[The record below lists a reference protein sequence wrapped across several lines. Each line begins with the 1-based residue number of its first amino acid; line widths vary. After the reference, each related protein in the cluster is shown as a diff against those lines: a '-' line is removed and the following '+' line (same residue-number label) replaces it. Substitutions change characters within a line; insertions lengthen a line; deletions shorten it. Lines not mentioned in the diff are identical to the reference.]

1 VNQDTFLPKVDDIH
15 EGARMVVELTALS
28 VEPDQSKPLFG
39 NQTTVAARLEFL
51 KATLFPPPP
60 ELEVVPDPLPEP
72 ETPLEPS
79 VEVAPPV
86 PHTPYENLGRWIS
99 KIVLTLLLK

>member
-1 VNQDTFLPKVDDIH
+1 
-15 EGARMVVELTALS
+15 MVVELTALS

-60 ELEVVPDPLPEP
+60 EPEVVPDPLPEP
-72 ETPLEPS
+72 EMLFELIEIEP
-79 VEVAPPV
+79 E
-86 PHTPYENLGRWIS
+86 PHYVSLGSRIK
-99 KIVLTLLLK
+99 KIALALLLD